1 MMVHNIVIETFITQS
16 GFSTFLAARCGRC
29 GALRKAWRAAAGIQ
43 PATRSLQGAEAA
55 EWS

>member
-1 MMVHNIVIETFITQS
+1 MVHNIVIETFITQS